1 MPASQADFDKLVAAA
16 RDLLKTASPV
26 SQQRWAAHAGIPEP
40 AVREL
45 FGDDARRQALERAV
59 GCHWTCAEG
68 GYFLVK

>member
-26 SQQRWAAHAGIPEP
+26 SQQRWAAQAGVAE
-40 AVREL
+40 ASVREL
-45 FGDDARRQALERAV
+45 FADEGRRAALERAV
-59 GCHWTCAEG
+59 GAHWTRAEG